1 MPVLKNMIYVNN
13 LIVSNV
19 DRDFDL
25 TKSGDAFKQYYFQ
38 GEVKTVSADNAEFRT
53 NNYAGYQIITY
64 SDGDVVYNR
73 LVKVK

>member
-19 DRDFDL
+19 DRNVDL
-25 TKSGDAFKQYYFQ
+25 TKSGDAFKQYFFA
-38 GEVKTVSADNAEFRT
+38 GEAKAVAGEIRT
-53 NNYAGYQIITY
+53 NNYAGYQIIKYT
-64 SDGDVVYNR
+64 DGDVVYNR